1 MLVSANKGEA
11 EVVNKFPLT
20 PMGVLAHRLRMLD
33 RSLVPPSIC
42 TEIFD
47 PTFFFQP
54 IIYFIGPDVLDQDD
68 IREDGLG
75 C

>member
-1 MLVSANKGEA
+1 
-11 EVVNKFPLT
+11 
-20 PMGVLAHRLRMLD
+20 MGVLSHHLRTLD
-33 RSLVPPSIC
+33 RSLVPPSTC
-42 TEIFD
+42 AEIFD